1 MSIPSAPTLRQLVTE
16 GLNKGGEGSPSTSLI
31 SRAENY
37 WIEEIKNDIWQLC
50 KKPKLLHITAYGI
63 FNQGQSKYSN
73 PTDFSSDLSLSILDG
88 SVRGTAQ
95 DGSDSTITLASDDS
109 STEDSIIGKEI
120 IILSGT
126 GQASWS
132 QVLAFNSSTK
142 VASVAPNFTTAPATG
157 SGYMIVDRE
166 YPVQCRPVFQKDELQ
181 QSAQK
186 GIATEFYPIGDEDY
200 GEFILNK
207 APDKAYGARL
217 RYYANIMRIDTESD
231 HMSTIYQRWRSIFVE
246 GIAFKQLDD
255 NDDDDSESA
264 ERRYKEKLF
273 NLVTRET
280 YGTDISNLRDRV
292 MDYM

>member
-16 GLNKGGEGSPSTSLI
+16 GLNKGGESSPSSSLI
-31 SRAENY
+31 SRAETY
-37 WIEEIKNDIWQLC
+37 WIEEIKNDIWNLC

-73 PTDFSSDLSLSILDG
+73 PTDFSSDLSLTILDG

-95 DGSDSTITLASDDS
+95 GGSSSTITLAADDA

-120 IILSGT
+120 LILSGT
-126 GQASWS
+126 GAASWS
-132 QVLAFNSSTK
+132 QVISFSASTK
-142 VASVAPNFTTAPATG
+142 VATVSPNFTTAPASG

-166 YPVQCRPVFQKDELQ
+166 YPVSSKPVFQYDEVRKT
-181 QSAQK
+181 SQK
-186 GIATEFYPIGDEDY
+186 GIADEFYPIGDEDY

-207 APDKAYGARL
+207 APDKVYGARL
-217 RYYANIMRIDTESD
+217 RYYANIMRIDTAST

-255 NDDDDSESA
+255 NDDEGADVA
-264 ERRYKEKLF
+264 ERRYRDKLF
-273 NLVTRET
+273 NLISRET
-280 YGTDISNLRDRV
+280 YGMDISQLRDRV
-292 MDYM
+292 TDYM